1 MLSVQFQED
10 KQSDTVGM
18 ILHTIVT
25 NMITKRN
32 YINIQDTP
40 RLTGGENPIPLV
52 TRSVVCESKDSQT
65 LLESFQL
72 AGATSDLYCPTPRT
86 YKKMCPED

>member
-1 MLSVQFQED
+1 MRAHLMLSVQFQAD

-40 RLTGGENPIPLV
+40 RLIGGKNASLSEFFL
-52 TRSVVCESKDSQT
+52 
-65 LLESFQL
+65 
-72 AGATSDLYCPTPRT
+72 
-86 YKKMCPED
+86 

>member
-1 MLSVQFQED
+1 MRAHLMLSVQFQED

-40 RLTGGENPIPLV
+40 RLTGGENASL
-52 TRSVVCESKDSQT
+52 SEF
-65 LLESFQL
+65 LL
-72 AGATSDLYCPTPRT
+72 
-86 YKKMCPED
+86 